1 MVKRINPP
9 EFPKPASNYS
19 QGIVHAAGAERLIL
33 SGQVGITG
41 DGKPVAGVAA
51 QMQQA
56 WANFLSVLKTAGF
69 SPADVVKVTVYVT
82 QPALMEFR
90 REREKALAGNAPAA
104 TYVQVAGLA
113 DPAYLVE
120 IEGEAVKG

>member
-41 DGKPVAGVAA
+41 DGKPVAGVEA
-51 QMQQA
+51 QMRQA

-82 QPALMEFR
+82 QPALIEFR

>member
-1 MVKRINPP
+1 MAKRINPT

-19 QGIVHAAGAERLIL
+19 HGIVHAAGAERLIL
-33 SGQVGITG
+33 SGQVGVTG
-41 DGKPVAGVAA
+41 DGKPVAGVEA
-51 QMQQA
+51 QMRQA
-56 WANFLSVLKTAGF
+56 WANFLAVLKAAGF
-69 SPADVVKVTVYVT
+69 APADVVKVTVYVT
-82 QPALMEFR
+82 EPALMEFR

-113 DPAYLVE
+113 DPAYMVE

>member
-19 QGIVHAAGAERLIL
+19 HGIVHAAGAERLIL
-33 SGQVGITG
+33 SGQVGVTG
-41 DGKPVAGVAA
+41 DGKPVAGVEA
-51 QMQQA
+51 QMRQA
-56 WANFLSVLKTAGF
+56 WANFLTVLKAAGF
-69 SPADVVKVTVYVT
+69 TPADVVKVTVYVT

-120 IEGEAVKG
+120 IEGEAVKA

>member
-1 MVKRINPP
+1 MAKRINPP
-9 EFPKPASNYS
+9 DFPKPASNYS
-19 QGIVHAAGAERLIL
+19 QGIVHPAGAERLVI
-33 SGQVGITG
+33 SGQVGVTS
-41 DGKPVAGVAA
+41 DGSPVKGVEA

-56 WANFLSVLKTAGF
+56 WANFLAVLKTAGF
-69 SPADVVKVTVYVT
+69 APADVVKVTVYVT
-82 QPALMEFR
+82 EPALMPFR

>member
-1 MVKRINPP
+1 MAKRINPP
-9 EFPKPASNYS
+9 DFPKPASNYS
-19 QGIVHAAGAERLIL
+19 QGIVHAASAERLIL
-33 SGQVGITG
+33 SGQVGVTA
-41 DGKPVAGVAA
+41 DGKPVAGVEA
-51 QMQQA
+51 QMKQA

-69 SPADVVKVTVYVT
+69 TPADVVKVTVYVT

>member
-41 DGKPVAGVAA
+41 DGKPVAGVEA

-56 WANFLSVLKTAGF
+56 WTNFLSVLKTAGF